1 MCYDLEVSIAEAN
14 ADLLRLMRHLGP
26 HGVGNPSPV
35 FVARNVS
42 VNGYPKIVGDSHL
55 KLNLTQDGASL
66 PAIGFR
72 MANRL
77 NDVDVTRCNIDV
89 AFQLQVDRF
98 NGREYLQA
106 KLLDLRAS
114 A

>member
-1 MCYDLEVSIAEAN
+1 
-14 ADLLRLMRHLGP
+14 
-26 HGVGNPSPV
+26 
-35 FVARNVS
+35 
-42 VNGYPKIVGDSHL
+42 YPKIVGENHL
-55 KLNLTQDGASL
+55 KLQLLQDGVQL

-77 NDVDVTRCNIDV
+77 NDLDVTRTAIDV
-89 AFQLQVDRF
+89 AFQLHLDRF
-98 NGREYLQA
+98 NGRDYLQA

>member
-1 MCYDLEVSIAEAN
+1 M
-14 ADLLRLMRHLGP
+14 
-26 HGVGNPSPV
+26 GNPSPV

-42 VNGYPKIVGDSHL
+42 VSGYPKIVGENHL
-55 KLNLTQDGASL
+55 KLQLTQNGARL

-77 NDVDVTRCNIDV
+77 NDVDVTRGIDV
-89 AFQLQVDRF
+89 AFQLHLECY
-98 NGREYLQA
+98 NGSEYLQA